1 MQLRRDFLLSVG
13 VLVACNIL
21 LAFVAIGLLTRMSP
35 AFERILRDNVYSNE
49 AATEMLA
56 LLAEPIRDSTAKERQ
71 RRFESALQRAKSN
84 ITESEEV
91 VVLARLE
98 QQYGD
103 ALAGDA
109 SAVVVVVQALT
120 HLTAINRRVM
130 VSAEQEA
137 QRLGT
142 AGAWVAV
149 FIAVFSF
156 VISSLIIRRLERQVL
171 NPLVELHDVLEAV
184 HVGNRHRRCRVI
196 EAPEEIRRV
205 LSSINALLDR
215 YLNDSE
221 RVSSRGAPSHATIER
236 SALMQILE
244 QQTEAMVL
252 VDEHGAVVAA
262 NNRGLAVLGTQ
273 AGESVRQLLSRL
285 PFEPIDDA
293 SVEPIALK
301 GGAGWLCV
309 LHG

>member
-1 MQLRRDFLLSVG
+1 MQLRRDFLLNVG

>member
-1 MQLRRDFLLSVG
+1 MPLRRDFLLSVG
-13 VLVACNIL
+13 VVVACNIL
-21 LAFVAIGLLTRMSP
+21 MAFVAIGLLTRMSP
-35 AFERILRDNVYSNE
+35 AFERILLENVYSNE

-56 LLAEPIRDSTAKERQ
+56 LLAEPTRASTAKERQ
-71 RRFESALQRAKSN
+71 RRFASALQRAKSN
-84 ITESEEV
+84 ITETEEV
-91 VVLARLE
+91 GVLARLE

-109 SAVVVVVQALT
+109 SAVRVALQALKD
-120 HLTAINRRVM
+120 LTAINRRVM
-130 VSAEQEA
+130 VHTDQEA
-137 QRLGT
+137 RRLGA

-156 VISSLIIRRLERQVL
+156 VISSLIIRHLERHVL

-184 HVGNRHRRCRVI
+184 NVGNRHRRCRVI

-205 LSSINALLDR
+205 LSSINSLLDR
-215 YLNDSE
+215 YLNDSD

-236 SALMQILE
+236 SALMQLLE
-244 QQTEAMVL
+244 QQTEAMIL
-252 VDEHGAVVAA
+252 VDEHGVLIAA
-262 NNRGLAVLGTQ
+262 NNRGLAVLGSQ
-273 AGESVRQLLSRL
+273 AGEGVKQLLDRL
-285 PFEPIDDA
+285 PFEPIHDA

>member
-130 VSAEQEA
+130 VRAEQEA

-184 HVGNRHRRCRVI
+184 HVGNRYRRCRMI

-215 YLNDSE
+215 YLNGSE
-221 RVSSRGAPSHATIER
+221 RVSSRGAASHATLER
-236 SALMQILE
+236 SALMHILE

-252 VDEHGAVVAA
+252 VDEHGALVAA
-262 NNRGLAVLGTQ
+262 NNRGLAVLGNQ
-273 AGESVRQLLSRL
+273 AGESVRQLLGRL
-285 PFEPIDDA
+285 PFEPIDDG